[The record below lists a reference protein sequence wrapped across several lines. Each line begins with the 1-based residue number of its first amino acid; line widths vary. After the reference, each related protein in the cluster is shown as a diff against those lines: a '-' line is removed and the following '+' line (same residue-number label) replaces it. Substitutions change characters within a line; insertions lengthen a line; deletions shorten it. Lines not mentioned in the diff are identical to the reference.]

1 LERDDT
7 TNIAA
12 YEAVPDEAEFISTE
26 LRNAGLAVKPFA
38 FTDTHQLEDI
48 LSKHR
53 IDLIFCSTDE
63 KTLGPSCQIASHHK
77 DHIPVI
83 AVASDTDT
91 ASVVRAMNSGARDLV
106 SRNQPDHLRLVAQ
119 RELKGM
125 QHSKAMQEFK
135 QSYKESEKR
144 CRSLLDSSRD
154 AVAYIHEGMH
164 IYSNGVYVEMFGFED
179 KDDLEGLPIL
189 DMVSEDEHDRFKQ
202 FLANYGKE
210 SSDESVEIS
219 CVRDDGTEFAA
230 NMQFSK
236 ASIDGEACT
245 QVLIRDQA
253 ISEEVIHEL
262 EELKTLDTV
271 SGLYNRQA
279 FLDQTQQAITDVN
292 NGERPAVILYIELDK
307 FDQVKAH
314 MGIENIDDVTASIG
328 KIIQSVTDPDDFSA
342 RFGENTY
349 TILSRDG
356 DLKKISAKAKQ
367 LIKSLNTIIEA
378 GNKSL
383 QVTASLGLAAVRSKT
398 KNPYEILACADV
410 AVNEARDKGGN
421 TIAAYKDPE
430 KEAEKAASQDDL
442 RWVYLLKNALENNLF
457 KLAFQPV
464 VSLKDSDEQIYEVL
478 LRLHNEEGDEI
489 PPGDFLPAAEKSGMI
504 NLIDRWV
511 IGRALHML
519 AEKQKEESTT
529 SLFIK
534 LSGSAYSDESLL
546 PWLYERSKASKI
558 DPKRMIFEVAESD
571 ATSHIS
577 QVAKFSR
584 TLKKMHC
591 RIVVSKFGKTD
602 EPFKLFKT
610 IPVDFIKV
618 CASLTSKIGTDPSM
632 MEKMMELVETAH
644 TMDKPVLAP
653 HVESAESMAVLFQ
666 CGFDF
671 IQGNFLQ
678 EPDIVMQFDFGE
690 GEKSLHKSQ
699 AAVS

>member
-1 LERDDT
+1 MERDDT

-26 LRNAGLAVKPFA
+26 LRNAGLVVRPFA
-38 FTDTHQLEDI
+38 FTNSNQLEDI
-48 LSKHR
+48 LSRHR

-63 KTLGPSCQIASHHK
+63 KALGPTCQLASHHK

-83 AVASDTDT
+83 AIASDTDT

-119 RELKGM
+119 RELKSVV
-125 QHSKAMQEFK
+125 HSKNMYEFK
-135 QSYKESEKR
+135 QAYNESEKR

-154 AVAYIHEGMH
+154 AIAYIHEGMH

-189 DMVSEDEHDRFKQ
+189 DMVVEEEHQRFKK
-202 FLANYGKE
+202 FLANYDKE
-210 SSDESVEIS
+210 ATDESVEIR
-219 CVRDDGTEFAA
+219 CVRDDDTEFAA
-230 NMQFSK
+230 HMRFSK

-253 ISEEVIHEL
+253 ISDEVIHEL
-262 EELKTLDTV
+262 EELKTLDTT

-307 FDQVKAH
+307 FDDIKAH
-314 MGIENIDDVTASIG
+314 MGIENIDAITASIG
-328 KIIQSVTDPDDFSA
+328 KIIKSAADADDFAA

-349 TILSRDG
+349 TILTRGG
-356 DLKKISAKAKQ
+356 DLKIISAKAQK
-367 LIKSLNTIIEA
+367 LVKALNTIIET

-383 QVTASLGLAAVRSKT
+383 QITASLGLAAVRNNT
-398 KNPYEILACADV
+398 KSPYEILACADV
-410 AVNEARDKGGN
+410 AVKEAKESGGN
-421 TIAAYKDPE
+421 TIAAYKDPV
-430 KEAEKAASQDDL
+430 KEAKDSASQDDL
-442 RWVYLLKNALENNLF
+442 RWVNLLKNALENNLF
-457 KLAFQPV
+457 KLAFQAI

-478 LRLHNEEGDEI
+478 LRLQDEKGEEI
-489 PPGDFLPAAEKSGMI
+489 KPGEFLPAAEKSGMI

-519 AEKQKEESTT
+519 AEKQKEESNT

-558 DPKRMIFEVAESD
+558 EPQRMIFEVTESD
-571 ATSHIS
+571 ANSHIS
-577 QVAKFSR
+577 QVAKFCR

-591 RIVVSKFGKTD
+591 RIVVSKFGMTE

-618 CASLTSKIGTDPSM
+618 SAELTSKIGTDPTM
-632 MEKMMELVETAH
+632 MERMMALVETAH
-644 TMDKPVLAP
+644 TMDKSVLAP
-653 HVESAESMAVLFQ
+653 HVESAESMATLYQ

-671 IQGNFLQ
+671 IQGHFLQ

-690 GEKSLHKSQ
+690 SEKSAQQLQ
-699 AAVS
+699 ATVN